1 MFEIKST
8 PVKPHAFIAREW
20 RIVSE
25 HKQALAGWWTL
36 YLNDVPIDGW
46 DETRREYICRPHPA
60 FDSDGTYRMATTE
73 KHPWH
78 SVEIVSHHHG
88 G

>member
-1 MFEIKST
+1 MDGSNREPKKSHILIT
-8 PVKPHAFIAREW
+8 ASWQVAEEKMEVAE
-20 RIVSE
+20 
-25 HKQALAGWWTL
+25 GWWTL
-36 YLNDVPIDGW
+36 YLRDIPIAGW
-46 DETRREYICRPHPA
+46 DSARGGFLLGAGPA

-78 SVEIVSHHHG
+78 SVEIVSKDHG